1 MPDYELAIY
10 KKALNEVAHILVTD
24 ADGTIIYVNDKVCAL
39 TKYSRE
45 ELIGQNNRIFKS
57 GFHSPEFYENMYN
70 EIKKGK
76 IFKTNFQNKAKDGSL
91 FWMDVTII
99 PFLDSESKPYKYLTI
114 RFDITDKIN
123 EVALKEEF
131 LANVSHDIRTPLHG
145 MMSIIHLL
153 KETSLNEQ
161 QLDYIASI
169 QESSDHL
176 EQLVNDLLDIFKI
189 ESGKIK
195 FESIPLDFNGILQS
209 LIAIF
214 VLKSQTK
221 DIVYKYKVDENLK
234 TTLYGDSSRL
244 KQILSNLLENATKYT
259 ETGSIV
265 IEISLLENLEEK
277 QIVAFK
283 ISNTCEGSLKM
294 KQDEVFE
301 KLIQSDAKDSRL
313 FGGISLGL
321 NIVKKLILLQQGTL
335 SLNRNTTE
343 GTIFTFTITYRKQ
356 LLAPPTPKI
365 KIEPLVITK
374 QPENYKILIAD
385 DDQINR
391 MIFEKQMMK
400 FKYNYTIVES
410 GFEVI
415 DLLQKEPFDL
425 ILLDMQ
431 MPGMNGDVVLQKI
444 RTEFPEPIRYI
455 PIISVSA
462 TVQVKTIQY
471 IIDAG
476 ANAHLSKPYKEADL
490 AEIIQKTLPNAS
502 VMEKSEKL
510 KEEQNTMLV
519 NLNTLKQFTDE
530 DESFMLELLE
540 YFYSSTPELLDK
552 MEVIYKSNRFELAML
567 LHKYRSQVSLLG
579 IEELIEL
586 TKTMEVALIESVV
599 DYDYDTSFEKIIKI
613 SRKVLLE
620 VAIIITK
627 IKSEL

>member
-1 MPDYELAIY
+1 M
-10 KKALNEVAHILVTD
+10 KT
-24 ADGTIIYVNDKVCAL
+24 G
-39 TKYSRE
+39 
-45 ELIGQNNRIFKS
+45 
-57 GFHSPEFYENMYN
+57 N
-70 EIKKGK
+70 EIIKGK
-76 IFKTNFQNKAKDGSL
+76 IFKTNIQNKAKDGSL
-91 FWMDVTII
+91 FWMDETII
-99 PFLDSESKPYKYLTI
+99 PFLDSENNLYKYLTI
-114 RFDITDKIN
+114 RFDITEKIN
-123 EVALKEEF
+123 EVAIKEEF

-145 MMSIIHLL
+145 LLSIVQLL

-169 QESSDHL
+169 QESSDHI

-189 ESGKIK
+189 DSGKIK
-195 FESIPLDFNGILQS
+195 FESIPLDFTGIAQS
-209 LIAIF
+209 LTTIF
-214 VLKSQTK
+214 ALKSQTK
-221 DIVYKYKVDENLK
+221 DIVYKYNVDENLS
-234 TTLYGDSSRL
+234 TTLLGDSSRL
-244 KQILSNLLENATKYT
+244 KQILFNLLENALKYT
-259 ETGSIV
+259 EIGRIV
-265 IEISLLENLEEK
+265 IEISLLDNMEEK

-283 ISNTCEGSLKM
+283 INNTSKGSLKM
-294 KQDEVFE
+294 KQDEAFV

-321 NIVKKLILLQQGTL
+321 SIVKKLILLQNGTL
-335 SLNRNTTE
+335 SLNCKTDEDTT
-343 GTIFTFTITYRKQ
+343 FTFTMPYSKQ
-356 LLAPPTPKI
+356 LFTSKI
-365 KIEPLVITK
+365 NIESITTTK
-374 QPENYKILIAD
+374 QPANYKILIAD

-415 DLLQKEPFDL
+415 ELLQKESFDL

-444 RTEFPEPIRYI
+444 RTEFPEPVRYI

-462 TVQVKTIQY
+462 TIQVKTIQY

-490 AEIIQKTLPNAS
+490 AEIIQKTLPNSS

-510 KEEQNTMLV
+510 KEEQNTTLV

-530 DESFMLELLE
+530 DPSFMLELLE

-586 TKTMEVALIESVV
+586 TKTMEVALIESIV
-599 DYDYDTSFEKIIKI
+599 DYDYDTSFDKIIKI
-613 SRKVLLE
+613 SRKVLVE
-620 VAIIITK
+620 VAIIIAK

>member
-1 MPDYELAIY
+1 MPDYELALY
-10 KKALNEVAHILVTD
+10 KKALNEVAHILVAD
-24 ADGTIIYVNDKVCAL
+24 ADGTITYVNDKVCAL
-39 TKYSRE
+39 MKYSRE
-45 ELIGQNNRIFKS
+45 ELIGQNNKIFKS
-57 GFHSPEFYENMYN
+57 GFHSPEFYENRYN
-70 EIKKGK
+70 EIIKGK
-76 IFKTNFQNKAKDGSL
+76 IFKTNIQNKAKDGSL
-91 FWMDVTII
+91 FWMDETII
-99 PFLDSESKPYKYLTI
+99 PFLDSENNLYKYLTI
-114 RFDITDKIN
+114 RFDITEKIN
-123 EVALKEEF
+123 EVAIKEEF

-145 MMSIIHLL
+145 LLSIVQLL

-169 QESSDHL
+169 QESSDHI

-189 ESGKIK
+189 DSGKIK
-195 FESIPLDFNGILQS
+195 FESIPLDFTGIAQS
-209 LIAIF
+209 LTTIF
-214 VLKSQTK
+214 ALKSQTK
-221 DIVYKYKVDENLK
+221 DIVYKYNVDENLS
-234 TTLYGDSSRL
+234 TTLLGDSSRL
-244 KQILSNLLENATKYT
+244 KQILFNLLENALKYT
-259 ETGSIV
+259 EIGRIV
-265 IEISLLENLEEK
+265 IEISLLDNMEEK

-283 ISNTCEGSLKM
+283 INNTSKGSLKM
-294 KQDEVFE
+294 KQDEAFV

-321 NIVKKLILLQQGTL
+321 SIVKKLILLQNGTL
-335 SLNRNTTE
+335 SLNCKTDEDTT
-343 GTIFTFTITYRKQ
+343 FTFTMPYSKQ
-356 LLAPPTPKI
+356 LFTSKI
-365 KIEPLVITK
+365 NIESITTTK
-374 QPENYKILIAD
+374 QPANYKILIAD

-415 DLLQKEPFDL
+415 ELLQKESFDL

-444 RTEFPEPIRYI
+444 RTEFPEPVRYI

-462 TVQVKTIQY
+462 TIQVKTIQY

-490 AEIIQKTLPNAS
+490 AEIIQKTLPNSS

-510 KEEQNTMLV
+510 KEEQNTTLV

-530 DESFMLELLE
+530 DPSFMLELLE

-586 TKTMEVALIESVV
+586 TKTMEVALIESIV
-599 DYDYDTSFEKIIKI
+599 DYDYDTSFDKIIKI
-613 SRKVLLE
+613 SRKVLVE
-620 VAIIITK
+620 VAIIIAK